1 MPSARSTPTPPS
13 AGASEPSSA
22 VAGASEPQRPLRA
35 DARRNRER
43 LLAAADAV
51 FTERG
56 ADASLEDVA
65 RRAGV
70 GIGTLYRHF
79 PTREAL
85 LVATVEDQL
94 HALARKTQALAG
106 SASPGDA
113 LSEFIAAFVEHA
125 STYRGL
131 AASLGVA
138 FHGGSPACCAA
149 SEAASHLLSL
159 AQAAGEIRRD
169 IDLDDIVSLVT
180 AIALAAQQPPEGPAR
195 AQRLLATF
203 LAGLR
208 TASAPP
214 QAPASPK
221 RARKGAAA
229 PAAGRGG
236 AAASPGSSGERRR
249 AVRRR

>member
-1 MPSARSTPTPPS
+1 MPSARSTSTPPS
-13 AGASEPSSA
+13 AGASEPSS
-22 VAGASEPQRPLRA
+22 AGASEPQRPLRA

-43 LLAAADAV
+43 LLVAADEV

-56 ADASLEDVA
+56 ADASLEDIA
-65 RRAGV
+65 RRANV

-85 LVATVEDQL
+85 LAATVEDQL

-113 LSEFIAAFVEHA
+113 LAEFITAFVAHA

-131 AASLGVA
+131 ATSLGVA
-138 FHGGSPACCAA
+138 FHSGSPACCAA

-195 AQRLLATF
+195 AQRLLTTF

-208 TASAPP
+208 TPSSPPQAAASAP
-214 QAPASPK
+214 
-221 RARKGAAA
+221 RARKGAPA

-236 AAASPGSSGERRR
+236 AVASPGSSGERRR
-249 AVRRR
+249 AGRRR